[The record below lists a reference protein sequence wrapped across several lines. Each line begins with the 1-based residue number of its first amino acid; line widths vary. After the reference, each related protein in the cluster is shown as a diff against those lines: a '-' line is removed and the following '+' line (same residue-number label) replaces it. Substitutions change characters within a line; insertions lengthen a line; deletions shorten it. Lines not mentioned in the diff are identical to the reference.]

1 VTDEQARQEMIDVGV
16 EPLEPYP
23 GDVHA
28 PWRCRCLTCGT
39 PVTPSRANA
48 LRQHPCKH
56 CSKTAAG
63 VKIRVCSVEEA
74 SRILVE
80 AGLESREP
88 YPGTVL
94 APWSIGCR
102 TCSWRGIVQLH
113 YLRQGNRPVC
123 RCVPARPSGFDGGRS
138 ALLYVLHHDEHD
150 AGKIGVTNEGTLR
163 LNQHRTAGWIVV
175 ATTSFDEGW
184 KAVAVE
190 SAVLRQLRGEGSA
203 PFLAAG
209 AMPYGGH
216 TETFDL
222 RRRSVASVQ
231 AMIGIEIARVGS
243 PSHTIRPLYV
253 RGQSQSTTT
262 L

>member
-1 VTDEQARQEMIDVGV
+1 
-16 EPLEPYP
+16 
-23 GDVHA
+23 
-28 PWRCRCLTCGT
+28 
-39 PVTPSRANA
+39 
-48 LRQHPCKH
+48 
-56 CSKTAAG
+56 

-80 AGLESREP
+80 AGLESRQP

-138 ALLYVLHHDEHD
+138 ALLYVLRHDEHD
-150 AGKIGVTNEGTLR
+150 AGKIGVMNEGTLR

-190 SAVLRQLRGEGSA
+190 RAVLRQLRGEGSA

-243 PSHTIRPLYV
+243 PSHTIPCMSAARASRRRRCRRAGSAQKCRMHVVKQYLNFDTAAARRCITWMPTLQCQPDVCRTEASRPTSHRLD
-253 RGQSQSTTT
+253 R
-262 L
+262 